1 MICSKCGTSNQEG
14 AKFCV
19 RCGSPLQD
27 IVFAQNTTGVQESVN
42 SDPMMGASK
51 TSENSVSLKEKF
63 NGQEYL
69 AVLAGIFVKPAQVI
83 KSSVPK
89 FENFKN
95 SAILGVIV
103 VVIATIASLIQSMA
117 TIVVE
122 KRYTLFEGVKTTI
135 EWENLKDLDYFDIIF
150 KNLLLYIGIIL
161 AIAAVYYGVSLLFK
175 KKVSFPKFVGIAS
188 LAMIPMV
195 AGSLI
200 LGPLLGMLYAPLNP
214 ILSLIGIVYSLFLL
228 YEMMSQEVSLEGN
241 AKFYFHMLC
250 MTILL
255 IVGYFTYTEFVISS
269 VADDLDSIL
278 NFMK

>member
-1 MICSKCGTSNQEG
+1 MICSKCGTSNHEG

-27 IVFAQNTTGVQESVN
+27 IVFAQNNVEVRENVN
-42 SDPMMGASK
+42 MMNTAV
-51 TSENSVSLKEKF
+51 TAQNSVSVKEKF

-89 FENFKN
+89 FDDFKN

>member
-1 MICSKCGTSNQEG
+1 MMCSKCGTSNHEG

-27 IVFAQNTTGVQESVN
+27 IVFAQNNVEVRENVN
-42 SDPMMGASK
+42 MMNTAV
-51 TSENSVSLKEKF
+51 TAQNSVSVKEKF

-89 FENFKN
+89 FDDFKN

>member
-1 MICSKCGTSNQEG
+1 MMCSKCGTSNHEG

-27 IVFAQNTTGVQESVN
+27 IVFAQNNVEVRENVN
-42 SDPMMGASK
+42 MMNTAV
-51 TSENSVSLKEKF
+51 TAQNSVSVKEKF

-69 AVLAGIFVKPAQVI
+69 GLLAGIFVKPAQVI

-89 FENFKN
+89 FDDFKN

-103 VVIATIASLIQSMA
+103 VVIATIASLLQSMA

-135 EWENLKDLDYFDIIF
+135 EWENLKDLDYFDVIF

-161 AIAAVYYGVSLLFK
+161 AIAVVYYGVSLLFK

>member
-27 IVFAQNTTGVQESVN
+27 IAFAQSNVEVRENVNMMNTAVTAQ
-42 SDPMMGASK
+42 
-51 TSENSVSLKEKF
+51 NSVSVKEKF

-89 FENFKN
+89 FDDFKN

-135 EWENLKDLDYFDIIF
+135 EWENLKDLDYFDVIF

-188 LAMIPMV
+188 LSMIPMV

>member
-1 MICSKCGTSNQEG
+1 MMCSKCGTSNHEG

-27 IVFAQNTTGVQESVN
+27 IVFAQNNVEVRENVN
-42 SDPMMGASK
+42 MMNTAV
-51 TSENSVSLKEKF
+51 TAQNSVSIKEKF

-89 FENFKN
+89 FDDFKN

-135 EWENLKDLDYFDIIF
+135 EWENLKDLDYFDVIF

-161 AIAAVYYGVSLLFK
+161 AIAVVYYGVSLLFK

>member
-1 MICSKCGTSNQEG
+1 MMCSKCGTSNHEG

-27 IVFAQNTTGVQESVN
+27 IVFAQNNVEVRENVN
-42 SDPMMGASK
+42 MMNTAV
-51 TSENSVSLKEKF
+51 TAQNSVSVKEKF

-69 AVLAGIFVKPAQVI
+69 GLLAGIFVKPAQVI

-89 FENFKN
+89 FDDFKN

-188 LAMIPMV
+188 LSMIPMV

>member
-1 MICSKCGTSNQEG
+1 MMCSKCGTSNHEG

-27 IVFAQNTTGVQESVN
+27 IVFAQNNVEVRENVN
-42 SDPMMGASK
+42 MMNTAV
-51 TSENSVSLKEKF
+51 TAQNSVSVKEKF

-89 FENFKN
+89 FDDFKN

-135 EWENLKDLDYFDIIF
+135 EWENLKDLDYFDVIF

-161 AIAAVYYGVSLLFK
+161 AIAVVYYGVSLLFK

-255 IVGYFTYTEFVISS
+255 IVGYFTYAEFVISS

>member
-1 MICSKCGTSNQEG
+1 MMCSKCGTSNHEG

-27 IVFAQNTTGVQESVN
+27 IVFAQNNVEVRENVN
-42 SDPMMGASK
+42 MMNTAV
-51 TSENSVSLKEKF
+51 TAQNSVSVKEKF

-69 AVLAGIFVKPAQVI
+69 GLLAGIFVKPAQVI

-89 FENFKN
+89 FDDFKN

-135 EWENLKDLDYFDIIF
+135 EWENLKDLDYFDVIF

-161 AIAAVYYGVSLLFK
+161 AIAVVYYGVSLLFK

>member
-1 MICSKCGTSNQEG
+1 MMCSKCGTSNHEG

-27 IVFAQNTTGVQESVN
+27 IVFAQNNVEVRENVN
-42 SDPMMGASK
+42 MMNTAV
-51 TSENSVSLKEKF
+51 TAQNSVSVKEKF

-89 FENFKN
+89 FDDFKN

-135 EWENLKDLDYFDIIF
+135 EWENLKDLDYFDVIF

-161 AIAAVYYGVSLLFK
+161 AIAVVYYGVSLLFK